1 MLPFHKILATT
12 DLSELSEAGLRYAFN
27 IAAAAGAEVIVFHA
41 IGYHEAMPV
50 FDGDAYAYALSQ
62 FPLFDDLVNERE
74 KQLDEFLRKHHLEAK
89 NVKIR
94 REVVVGIPY
103 EKILVKAAEEKVD
116 AIVMATHGRSGLA
129 HAFLGS
135 VAEKVVRLA
144 QCPVLTIRPA
154 ANVEAKAA

>member
-1 MLPFHKILATT
+1 
-12 DLSELSEAGLRYAFN
+12 
-27 IAAAAGAEVIVFHA
+27 
-41 IGYHEAMPV
+41 
-50 FDGDAYAYALSQ
+50 
-62 FPLFDDLVNERE
+62 VNERE